1 MVVENTFQEWIG
13 LVDQSSCGFK
23 GIIQEENRE
32 VDLTELI
39 PSLSKLKEKNIKIIN
54 IPHFVNNFGK
64 DELTRKQIE
73 IEELEKELDN
83 LTHIYSIT
91 LVSRFLS
98 TSFTFEHKLI
108 VRGVFKE

>member
-1 MVVENTFQEWIG
+1 MKIENTFQEWLD
-13 LVDQSSCGFK
+13 LVEQSSFNFK

-54 IPHFVNNFGK
+54 VPYFIRTNG
-64 DELTRKQIE
+64 DELKRKQIE
-73 IEELEKELDN
+73 IDELENELNN

-91 LVSRFLS
+91 ITRSINSDWLTL
-98 TSFTFEHKLI
+98 KNALI